1 MPQAPITF
9 VPPFRARPAAD
20 RGPVAKRHV
29 LYVPG
34 YDPDQKVRSRALF
47 IRELGRYGRRFGLVR
62 KVSAPRDLP
71 DVPAQVWTV
80 RAARDDWAVETTFE
94 VLLWD
99 DIVARDFRR
108 PLGATILAIL
118 DGTWRTVACGL
129 ATRLFR
135 TNWRFGAVFA
145 YPYLMIL
152 LAALAATAAGFA
164 AGWGAGLLGAP
175 GWGCGLAGLAGAGAA
190 LVLLLPRFGGWYVWH
205 LLRDWLFNWEH
216 GSGGRAD
223 YDARVDRFAERLC
236 EVVRTTDADE
246 VLVVGHSSGAT
257 TAMEVA
263 SRALLADPALGR
275 RGPEVA
281 ALTLGTSLPAAAYH
295 PKAEGIHADLRRL
308 MSARDVLWVEY
319 QAPQDWLNAAWF
331 NPVRMLPLGLTE
343 ESCTNP
349 VIRSARFS
357 DLVSEEVYGAM
368 RFNPFRMHF
377 QFMMA
382 NDRAGEYDWFM
393 IALGPWR
400 LSRRIADPDG
410 AAALA
415 QPVTDAL
422 EPASGIAE
430 SLNTETARP

>member
-9 VPPFRARPAAD
+9 VPPFRAPPAAD

-47 IRELGRYGRRFGLVR
+47 IRELGRYGRRFGLAR
-62 KVSAPRDLP
+62 KVSAARDLP
-71 DVPAQVWTV
+71 EVPAQVWMV
-80 RAARDDWAVETTFE
+80 RAARDDWAVETTYE

-108 PLGATILAIL
+108 PSLATALAL
-118 DGTWRTVACGL
+118 CAVTWGTVVTGL
-129 ATRLFR
+129 AARLFR
-135 TNWRFGAVFA
+135 TNWRFGAVFT
-145 YPYLMIL
+145 YPYLVIL
-152 LAALAATAAGFA
+152 LSALAAAAAGFA
-164 AGWGAGLLGAP
+164 AGAVAGGLGGS
-175 GWGCGLAGLAGAGAA
+175 GWVRGLAGAAGTGVVLA
-190 LVLLLPRFGGWYVWH
+190 LLLPRFNGWYVWH

-216 GSGGRAD
+216 GSGRRDD
-223 YDARVDRFAERLC
+223 YSARVDRFAERLC
-236 EVVRTTDADE
+236 VVVAGTEADE

-263 SRALLADPALGR
+263 SRALLRDPALGR

-357 DLVSEEVYGAM
+357 DLVSEEVYRAM

-410 AAALA
+410 AAALV
-415 QPVTDAL
+415 QPVTETL